1 METSPR
7 FYKVERDGPIIIW
20 KFDNPPRNLATIDT
34 MNGPSWWKN
43 LIRTPNFA

>member
-7 FYKVERDGPIIIW
+7 FYKVERGGPIIIW

-34 MNGPSWWKN
+34 MNE
-43 LIRTPNFA
+43 LVQLVNFA